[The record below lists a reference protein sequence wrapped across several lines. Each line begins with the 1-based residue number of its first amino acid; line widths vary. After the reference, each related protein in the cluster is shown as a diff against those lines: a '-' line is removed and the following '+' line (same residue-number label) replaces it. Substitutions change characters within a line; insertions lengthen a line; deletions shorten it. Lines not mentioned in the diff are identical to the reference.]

1 MVAAR
6 FAAGLGLL
14 SSQSYSSIN
23 VVIRLDNVTKYY
35 ATAQRRKY
43 VFKNLSFELPEKT
56 NIGVLGLNGS
66 GKTTLLRMIGG
77 IDYPNEGS
85 IDITGSISW
94 PLGLSGGTQNSLS
107 GRENASFVCRV
118 YGQNAEAIEEKLAF
132 ILDFSELGDYFDLP
146 VKTYSSGMRSKL
158 MFAMSMAF
166 DFDIYLIDEITAVG
180 DARFRAKSQQALL
193 DKRKQSNY
201 IMVSH
206 NVNDLIKDSDS
217 LLVLGR
223 GDVQLFSDTAQGL
236 AYYKEIVQ
244 AKK

>member
-1 MVAAR
+1 M
-6 FAAGLGLL
+6 
-14 SSQSYSSIN
+14 
-23 VVIRLDNVTKYY
+23 
-35 ATAQRRKY
+35 
-43 VFKNLSFELPEKT
+43 
-56 NIGVLGLNGS
+56 LGLNGS

-77 IDYPNEGS
+77 IDYPNEGA

-193 DKRKQSNY
+193 DKRKRSNY

-206 NVNDLIKDSDS
+206 NVNDLIKDSDN

>member
-1 MVAAR
+1 M
-6 FAAGLGLL
+6 
-14 SSQSYSSIN
+14 
-23 VVIRLDNVTKYY
+23 IRLDNVTKYY
-35 ATAQRRKY
+35 ATVQGRKY

-77 IDYPNEGS
+77 IDYPNEGC

>member
-1 MVAAR
+1 M
-6 FAAGLGLL
+6 
-14 SSQSYSSIN
+14 
-23 VVIRLDNVTKYY
+23 IRLDNVTKYY
-35 ATAQRRKY
+35 ATAKGRKY
-43 VFKNLSFELPEKT
+43 VFQNLSFELPEKT

-77 IDYPNEGS
+77 IDYPNEGA

-193 DKRKQSNY
+193 DKRKRSNY

>member
-1 MVAAR
+1 VVVAR
-6 FAAGLGLL
+6 FAFGAGLL

-35 ATAQRRKY
+35 ATAQGRKY

-77 IDYPNEGS
+77 IDYPNEGC

-180 DARFRAKSQQALL
+180 DARFREKSQQALL
-193 DKRKQSNY
+193 DKRKRSNY

>member
-1 MVAAR
+1 MGKQDIHV
-6 FAAGLGLL
+6 L
-14 SSQSYSSIN
+14 
-23 VVIRLDNVTKYY
+23 K
-35 ATAQRRKY
+35 
-43 VFKNLSFELPEKT
+43 
-56 NIGVLGLNGS
+56 GVSVEVNHGETLFLCGASGA

-77 IDYPNEGS
+77 IDYPNEGA

-193 DKRKQSNY
+193 DKRKKSNY